1 MKWPG
6 STSASGGS
14 VDSHTP
20 LASRRGQRVW
30 NTQPL
35 GGWAGLGISPV
46 RMIRSLRVPSRLGT
60 ADSSA
65 SV

>member
-20 LASRRGQRVW
+20 LDSRRGQRVW

-35 GGWAGLGISPV
+35 GG
-46 RMIRSLRVPSRLGT
+46 
-60 ADSSA
+60 
-65 SV
+65 